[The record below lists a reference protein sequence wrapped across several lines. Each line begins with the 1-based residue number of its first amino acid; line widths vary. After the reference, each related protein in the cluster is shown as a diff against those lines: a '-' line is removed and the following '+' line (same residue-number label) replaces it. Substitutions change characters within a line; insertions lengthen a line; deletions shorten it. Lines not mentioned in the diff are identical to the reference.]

1 MVKFAVQREKD
12 ERYHCLSWVT
22 ACQYVC
28 LHGLESL
35 VVFLTQ
41 VQLPL
46 EVGMKAKCKWRDGVY
61 RLARV
66 VDRREAQDSKDP
78 AKWKYYVH
86 YYGCESA

>member
-1 MVKFAVQREKD
+1 MVGLCRAERERGKVQLYVLGD
-12 ERYHCLSWVT
+12 CLSVLLL
-22 ACQYVC
+22 QGV
-28 LHGLESL
+28 ES
-35 VVFLTQ
+35 VAVFPTQ

-86 YYGCESA
+86 YYGCELA